1 MAIFGGGGRMNAYGE
16 PLVDSTVG
24 EALGGLLGRGTKKFK
39 DSLFDDK
46 GLVRANPDGPD
57 MPILGKKKGLD
68 RPDSG
73 LFQLNEDES
82 LRLGKYKGLDIL
94 KGKGYLGKDKGFDKP
109 YLANLVGG
117 VGSRLRSMFGGK
129 QDPDDFTE
137 AGGGTYNTVLP
148 EEKKTLFN
156 KKERIEYNPQ
166 EVMSSLKKGMDVRTL
181 TSEQLGPL
189 QQLMK
194 DETSEITNKPFYE
207 GAVDSI
213 YGPQT
218 QKAFDAFMKSRGLYE
233 EPIEEYKGDGPVY
246 TEPSSRL
253 GAMLTPQGVYQ
264 N

>member
-24 EALGGLLGRGTKKFK
+24 EALGGLLGRGVKKIGKGIK
-39 DSLFDDK
+39 DRLYDDEGLF
-46 GLVRANPDGPD
+46 RASPEGPD
-57 MPILGKKKGLD
+57 RFIMGKKKGID
-68 RPDSG
+68 KP
-73 LFQLNEDES
+73 F
-82 LRLGKYKGLDIL
+82 LGKRPGLD
-94 KGKGYLGKDKGFDKP
+94 KPFLGEKAGFDKP